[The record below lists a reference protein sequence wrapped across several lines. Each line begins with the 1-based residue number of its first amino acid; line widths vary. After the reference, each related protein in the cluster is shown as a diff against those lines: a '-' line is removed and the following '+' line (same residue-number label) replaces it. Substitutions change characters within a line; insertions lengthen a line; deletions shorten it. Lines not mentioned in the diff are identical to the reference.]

1 MSFQP
6 HTRCREIVLQVLY
19 MLDHNTG
26 LSQEEIEQF
35 LTLRLR
41 EPSWRDEA
49 RGMIDGIR
57 RHRKAIDQVISDLA
71 RNWRLDRMAA
81 IDRNVLRLGTYEVL
95 YRVDVP
101 VAVAITEAVELVKRF
116 GSAQSSRFVNGILG
130 KVPQVE
136 GDFPRRKRAASETS
150 KAVAPTDV
158 ATDCE
163 DSDPVG
169 DPPSPAAAE
178 ERDE

>member
-35 LTLRLR
+35 LAWRLR

-49 RGMIDGIR
+49 RGLIEGVR
-57 RHRKAIDQVISDLA
+57 RHRETIDQVISDLA

-95 YRVDVP
+95 YRLDVP

-130 KVPQVE
+130 RVPHVE
-136 GDFPRRKRAASETS
+136 GDFPRRRQAAGGPSAVVSNDQAGTAKEFGDGGASSPTAVSE
-150 KAVAPTDV
+150 
-158 ATDCE
+158 E
-163 DSDPVG
+163 
-169 DPPSPAAAE
+169 
-178 ERDE
+178 